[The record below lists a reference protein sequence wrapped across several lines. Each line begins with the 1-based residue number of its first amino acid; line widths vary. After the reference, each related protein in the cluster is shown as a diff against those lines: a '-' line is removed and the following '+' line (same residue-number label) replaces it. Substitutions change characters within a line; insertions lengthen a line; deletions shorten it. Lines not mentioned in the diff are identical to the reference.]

1 MSLKSLAFKNR
12 GQISLEAGVIVIA
25 VAMVA
30 VFAAY
35 LYVKS
40 TVESAIQINETTNG
54 TIGIYNNAV
63 NKLTESVGNL
73 SNK

>member
-1 MSLKSLAFKNR
+1 MDLKSLALKNK
-12 GQISLEAGVIVIA
+12 GQLSLEMGVLVLA

-30 VFAAY
+30 VYAAY
-35 LYVKS
+35 MYIKS

-54 TIGIYNNAV
+54 TVGIYNGAV
-63 NKLTESVGNL
+63 NHITESVGNL